1 MNVIPLLIDLQD
13 VDGRIRELEREMQD
27 IPARKAQENSRLDG
41 ARLALAK
48 AKAALVEAQLA
59 EKKCESEAEE
69 ARAKIRELRISQS
82 SNKMGNTEYRDINIR
97 CDQLEQEANAADNR
111 GQALMEEKI
120 PLEEAVKQAQARLD
134 EESVGVNA
142 YIAELDERLAETT
155 AAHAEELEN
164 RKACAQKIPPDMLAK
179 YDRLRTRRWP
189 VIVQLTVDDVCD
201 GCHMKQ
207 PPAVA
212 QMVSHNDRIVG
223 CSECGRLLYR
233 C

>member
-41 ARLALAK
+41 ARLALAQ

-120 PLEEAVKQAQARLD
+120 PLEEAVKKAQARLD